1 MPSDINYLFKNKA
14 IDKIITWVTKSY
26 IRELPSINNKIY
38 EWPAGVNTNYW
49 QPKLNKGYNYILL
62 YIKRPFSTKK
72 IYDYIK
78 ILNNKK
84 LKFKI
89 IEYGFYNSKKYLKFL
104 QNSKFCIFFSISESQ
119 GIAMLESWS
128 AGVPSLV
135 YENYEINYKK
145 TKIICDTAPYLSK
158 YTGLKFKDLNDFI
171 IKLNL
176 IQNNYRKYD
185 TRSWVL
191 DNLTNKKSTKIL
203 TNIID

>member
-1 MPSDINYLFKNKA
+1 
-14 IDKIITWVTKSY
+14 
-26 IRELPSINNKIY
+26 
-38 EWPAGVNTNYW
+38 
-49 QPKLNKGYNYILL
+49 
-62 YIKRPFSTKK
+62 
-72 IYDYIK
+72 
-78 ILNNKK
+78 
-84 LKFKI
+84 
-89 IEYGFYNSKKYLKFL
+89 
-104 QNSKFCIFFSISESQ
+104 
-119 GIAMLESWS
+119 MLESWS

-145 TKIICDTAPYLSK
+145 TKIICDTALYLSK